1 LIGQPDRLQKQWDSP
16 IYVFFKSL
24 PLVEYIKDRKAHAF
38 ICAATQCRGQTR
50 SVRRFLDKSD
60 AKSTSNMHRHAKVCW
75 GVEAIEAADGTQDK
89 KAALRA
95 LENLE
100 TNNGSIVAAFQQ
112 VGERKPIY
120 NLSQHTK
127 TKARYAWPICTFD

>member
-1 LIGQPDRLQKQWDSP
+1 MR
-16 IYVFFKSL
+16 
-24 PLVEYIKDRKAHAF
+24 
-38 ICAATQCRGQTR
+38 C
-50 SVRRFLDKSD
+50 
-60 AKSTSNMHRHAKVCW
+60 HAKVCW

-112 VGERKPIY
+112 VGKRKPIY